1 MYANLDLNP
10 IPHHANDKANM
21 WEQNTRI
28 CISLP
33 HMEE

>member
-21 WEQNTRI
+21 WEQNTKI
-28 CISLP
+28 CILLP